1 MKLFNRLFSML
12 AAVIVSALL
21 PFSLSAENDASPHQ
35 SLYGGS
41 NLSASVG
48 GQGKRHDD
56 LA

>member
-1 MKLFNRLFSML
+1 MKVFNRLFSML

-21 PFSLSAENDASPHQ
+21 PFSMSAESDASPHQ
-35 SLYGGS
+35 NLYGSS

-56 LA
+56 LS